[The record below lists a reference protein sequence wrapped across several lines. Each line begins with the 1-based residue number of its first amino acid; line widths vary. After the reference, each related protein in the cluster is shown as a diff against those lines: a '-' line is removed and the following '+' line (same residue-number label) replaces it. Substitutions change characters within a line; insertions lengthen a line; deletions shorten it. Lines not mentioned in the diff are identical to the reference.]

1 MTYTLAIETSCDDT
15 SIAIIKDK
23 TTIISNLVSS
33 QQKTHQQYGGVVP
46 EVASRLHAETIH
58 YLMDLSLKEAK
69 ISLNDLSQVAVTI
82 GPGLEG
88 SLLVGISVAK
98 SLSYALDIPLIPV
111 NHIHGHIYAFSNYQ
125 PHLHYPALA
134 LIVSGGHTDL
144 ILMEKEGSFKCCGK
158 TRDDAVGEVF
168 DKIARSLSLGYPG
181 GPIIEKMAK
190 DGNPSAFKLPI
201 AMKDSPFE
209 FSFSG
214 LKTATLDCIKSL
226 DNPQDHLADI
236 CASFQQT
243 VIDTLILKTLAAC
256 EHFNIQDLI
265 IGGGVASNQTLL
277 TAFKDRITD
286 TSLNLIHIQPNL
298 CTDNAAMIGLAATH
312 LGNIDQIPTEDILV
326 QSTFSYEH

>member
-15 SIAIIKDK
+15 SVALIKDK
-23 TTIISNLVSS
+23 TTILSNLVSS
-33 QQKTHQQYGGVVP
+33 QQKTHEIYGGVVP

-58 YLMDLSLKEAK
+58 SLLELSLKEAQL
-69 ISLNDLSQVAVTI
+69 SLNQLSHIAVTI

-88 SLLVGISVAK
+88 CLLVGISVAK

-111 NHIHGHIYAFSNYQ
+111 NHIHGHIYAFTQYQ
-125 PHLHYPALA
+125 ESLQYPALA

-144 ILMEKEGSFKCCGK
+144 ILMENEGSFTCCGK
-158 TRDDAVGEVF
+158 TRDDAAGEVF
-168 DKIARSLSLGYPG
+168 DKVSRCLSLGYPG
-181 GPIIEKMAK
+181 GPIIEKTAK
-190 DGNPSAFKLPI
+190 KGNSESFKLPI

-226 DNPQDHLADI
+226 DNPHNHIADI
-236 CASFQQT
+236 CASFQKT
-243 VIDTLILKTLAAC
+243 VIDTLLLKTLAAC
-256 EHFNIQDLI
+256 DYYNIQDLI
-265 IGGGVASNQTLL
+265 IGGGVASNQSLIN
-277 TAFKDRITD
+277 AFKNRIHD
-286 TSLNLIHIQPNL
+286 TSLNLIHIKPDL

-312 LGNIDQIPTEDILV
+312 LGNIYQLNKDELLV